1 MQGGLSSVWAV
12 VAGTGADGAPPSAD
26 VWSDVVAWMGR
37 SDAASGGVALAATLV
52 ACLLVAVILRFRRRS
67 RW

>member
-1 MQGGLSSVWAV
+1 MSSVWTV
-12 VAGTGADGAPPSAD
+12 VAGAGADGAPPSAD

-37 SDAASGGVALAATLV
+37 SDAASGGIALAATLA
-52 ACLLVAVILRFRRRS
+52 ACVLIAVILRLRRRS